1 MKLIAHRGNI
11 DGPSDEQNSPDYIDN
26 ALSLGYDAEIDV
38 RYDPL
43 TTVFWLGHDEPQ
55 YKVSWKWMAN
65 RHELLWI
72 HCKDITTLSEF
83 TKYKHTKYQY
93 FWHQED
99 DFTLTSNNYIWTYPG
114 RPYTPNSIIVMP
126 EETMP
131 VEKICDMRAVYCYGV
146 CTDYPSELK

>member
-1 MKLIAHRGNI
+1 MEYPTVEHAF
-11 DGPSDEQNSPDYIDN
+11 N
-26 ALSLGYDAEIDV
+26 AQKVADD
-38 RYDPL
+38 DP
-43 TTVFWLGHDEPQ
+43 
-55 YKVSWKWMAN
+55 KVEEY
-65 RHELLWI
+65 RL
-72 HCKDITTLSEF
+72 TLSTNISDVLTPNAAKKFGKESF
-83 TKYKHTKYQY
+83 K
-93 FWHQED
+93 ED